1 MSSYLEESGRDSD
14 HSFQVQI
21 LCAFDAGGEG
31 RKRERETDRKMGGYE
46 TKAEAVL
53 ERQRKMREKYRI
65 RERQRQTEKERWR
78 GEFRALAPS

>member
-1 MSSYLEESGRDSD
+1 MGEILTTASKFRFYVHSMQVGR
-14 HSFQVQI
+14 
-21 LCAFDAGGEG
+21 GE
-31 RKRERETDRKMGGYE
+31 RERETDRKMGGYE